1 MDLVGEGTM
10 ATSASDVRAVTTE
23 ELERF
28 TRQLGVLL
36 STGVEMLRALE
47 VAAQQ
52 SGSAR
57 LVATSRTIAA
67 LMADG
72 REFHMALERHPD
84 LFSAF
89 YVQMARQGEADGV
102 LGEALLAVAD
112 YLAREPGIPAEMTA
126 PGTAPL
132 TAAAA
137 V

>member
-1 MDLVGEGTM
+1 M
-10 ATSASDVRAVTTE
+10 AASAADVRHVSPE

-36 STGVEMLRALE
+36 STGVDMLRALD

-57 LVATSRTIAA
+57 LVATARTIAA
-67 LMADG
+67 LMTDG
-72 REFHMALERHPD
+72 REFHTALARHPD
-84 LFSAF
+84 LFSVF

-112 YLAREPGIPAEMTA
+112 YLAREPDVP
-126 PGTAPL
+126 
-132 TAAAA
+132 
-137 V
+137 